1 MDTIQQYGIGD
12 DKVEQFPFDYQ
23 LPLEFNVSAQKQLFY
38 PLDNRFVL
46 PFIEFCVNY
55 IRSATGYQLEKV
67 EAFRENCSAKIK
79 QNIENQISS
88 CKDFLLR
95 AVDYQYLYS
104 LCLLANAQTMSQT
117 VPLYVMECADY
128 DEELAQN

>member
-1 MDTIQQYGIGD
+1 M
-12 DKVEQFPFDYQ
+12 
-23 LPLEFNVSAQKQLFY
+23 
-38 PLDNRFVL
+38 L

-55 IRSATGYQLEKV
+55 VRSATGFQPEKA
-67 EAFRENCSAKIK
+67 EMFRESCSAKIK

-128 DEELAQN
+128 DEELA